1 MKSTRPP
8 KEKFQRSP
16 EEKTF
21 QERLASETRMPPPSI
36 PKFGKDADS
45 KTQDNISEMMAE
57 GVNIST
63 ATATAIDIAR
73 GKKNKMSKKQA
84 KPDNN
89 FYETPWRKEKQTGRV
104 GSGRALLQ
112 KKKRK

>member
-1 MKSTRPP
+1 MKSTPAP

-21 QERLASETRMPPPSI
+21 QERLATETRMPPPSI
-36 PKFGKDADS
+36 PKFD
-45 KTQDNISEMMAE
+45 KTQDNINEMMAE

-73 GKKNKMSKKQA
+73 GKKNKMTKKQA

-89 FYETPWRKEKQTGRV
+89 FYETPWRKEKMTGRV

-112 KKKRK
+112 KKKKGK

>member
-1 MKSTRPP
+1 MKSTCPP

-36 PKFGKDADS
+36 PKFD
-45 KTQDNISEMMAE
+45 KTQDNINEMMAE